1 MILKGFISS
10 KNENDNTAEVIL
22 PEYDNVVTSPLK
34 LYNRSAKSLNIGD
47 FVVVVTFDD
56 KDLCNGVIL

>member
-10 KNENDNTAEVIL
+10 KDENNNTAEVIL
-22 PEYDNVVTSPLK
+22 PEYDNVVTAPLK

-47 FVVVVTFDD
+47 FVIVALFDEN
-56 KDLCNGVIL
+56 DLCDGVIL